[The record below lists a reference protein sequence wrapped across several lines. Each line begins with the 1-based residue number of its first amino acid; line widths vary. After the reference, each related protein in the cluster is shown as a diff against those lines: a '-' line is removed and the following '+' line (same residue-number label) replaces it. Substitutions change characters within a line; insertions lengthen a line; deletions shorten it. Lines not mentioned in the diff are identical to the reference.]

1 MKAAVYTGARNLY
14 EAMVLAATSL
24 LENSDVDKIYLLTE
38 DDEFPH
44 KLPKKV
50 ENINVSGQT
59 YFTEGGANW
68 NSQFTYM
75 AMMRAALAKV
85 FPDLDRIL
93 SLDVDT
99 LVVDDVSDIWDI
111 DLTDYYFAAS
121 REPHRCHDGFLYTN
135 IGVALYNLEKLRR
148 DGKADEVIDLLNWK
162 KYMFLEQDCFCETC
176 QGHIYDLPGEYNAT
190 RFTVFEE
197 PKKIIHFAGIR
208 DWQKMAKKEYL
219 RLKKSEKTKK
229 DYMIHCAPV
238 RRWYVDGYLIPSMTE
253 QGIDEDRITVWE
265 DTDGVGNLESFV
277 RSMQW
282 VYETQHYMDGIWHMQ
297 DDIVISKRFAELTQ
311 ADHDGIVCGFCNEK
325 WDGGNVNLIGVVP
338 AHFTWFSFTCMRIPN
353 LYSGEFVEW
362 FDEHVRQNNEFPEL
376 TDEGKNDDAV
386 WKKFIEAKHPSATA
400 LNMIPNIVDHVDY
413 LIGGSIV
420 NKQRDGIRKAYR
432 FEDTAVVAE
441 LEEKL
446 RRCGVNGKHTGL

>member
-1 MKAAVYTGARNLY
+1 MKAAVYTGTRNLY

-38 DDEFPH
+38 DNEFPH

-59 YFTEGGANW
+59 YFMEGGANW

-75 AMMRAALAKV
+75 AMMRAALAKI

-99 LVVDDVSDIWDI
+99 IVVDDVSDIWDI

-135 IGVALYNLEKLRR
+135 IGVALYNLDKLRR
-148 DGKADEVIDLLNWK
+148 DGKADEVIDLLNRK
-162 KYMFLEQDCFCETC
+162 KYTFLEQDCFCETC

-197 PKKIIHFAGIR
+197 PKKIIHYAGIR
-208 DWQKMAKKEYL
+208 DWQKMAKKEYV

-229 DYMIHCAPV
+229 DYMIHCTPV

-282 VYETQHYMDGIWHMQ
+282 VYDTQHYMDGIWHMQ

-311 ADHDGIVCGFCNEK
+311 EDHDGIVCGFCNEIF
-325 WDGGNVNLIGVVP
+325 DGGNVNLIGVVP
-338 AHFTWFSFTCMRIPN
+338 AHFTWYSFTCMRIPN

-432 FEDTAVVAE
+432 FEDTAVVTE

-446 RRCGVNGKHTGL
+446 WRCGVKGKHTGL